1 METMKSSS
9 MMQQPDTIVG
19 PTCII
24 MYKNEQITEEKDE
37 ETGEVMVTYTYDFY
51 RFTHSEYDNL
61 KANGTLPA
69 GATWDDILRSIERS
83 GMYDWADTMI
93 AKANDYIACGT
104 EEQASAWE
112 TYRNELRT
120 WKMAVRNTQTKKG
133 YPKKVTYP
141 GRPTTPE

>member
-9 MMQQPDTIVG
+9 TMQQPDTIVG

-24 MYKNEQITEEKDE
+24 MYKNEQITEEKNE

-61 KANGTLPA
+61 KANGALPA
-69 GATWDDILRSIERS
+69 GATWDDTLRSIERS
-83 GMYDWADTMI
+83 GMYDRADVLI

-104 EEQASAWE
+104 DEEAQAWTAFRDAVRE
-112 TYRNELRT
+112 
-120 WKMAVRNTQTKKG
+120 WKMAVRRTQDKKG
-133 YPKKVTYP
+133 YPKKVPYP
-141 GRPTTPE
+141 AMPSAPQ

>member
-1 METMKSSS
+1 MEICKDCVSAVI
-9 MMQQPDTIVG
+9 PDKIVKG
-19 PTCII
+19 PTCILVHSDPVETT
-24 MYKNEQITEEKDE
+24 MPGEDETEIQAWKFD
-37 ETGEVMVTYTYDFY
+37 TY

-61 KANGTLPA
+61 KANGALPA
-69 GATWDDILRSIERS
+69 GATWDDILRGIERS

>member
-9 MMQQPDTIVG
+9 TMQQPDTIVG

-24 MYKNEQITEEKDE
+24 MYKNEQITEEKNE

-61 KANGTLPA
+61 KANGALPA
-69 GATWDDILRSIERS
+69 GATWDDTLRSIERS
-83 GMYDWADTMI
+83 GMYDRADVLI

-104 EEQASAWE
+104 DEEAQAWTAFRDAVRE
-112 TYRNELRT
+112 
-120 WKMAVRNTQTKKG
+120 WKMAVRRTQDKKG

-141 GRPTTPE
+141 AMPSAPQ